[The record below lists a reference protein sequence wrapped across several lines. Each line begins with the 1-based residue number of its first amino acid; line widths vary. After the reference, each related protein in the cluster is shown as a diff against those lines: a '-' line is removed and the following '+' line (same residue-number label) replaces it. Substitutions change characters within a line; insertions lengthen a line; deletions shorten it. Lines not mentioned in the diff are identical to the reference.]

1 MTLLKHF
8 TFFFALFRN
17 YVISR
22 IFSFSYILA
31 WVEEML
37 KEEPNMR
44 TGPYGF
50 HDKVFANEMNKL
62 MNATDVK
69 YNAMLFREVLRE
81 GFFGMI
87 DARDKYRELTANE
100 QGMHAT
106 LIRQFIEWQAI
117 GELGGL

>member
-1 MTLLKHF
+1 
-8 TFFFALFRN
+8 
-17 YVISR
+17 
-22 IFSFSYILA
+22 
-31 WVEEML
+31 ML

-44 TGPYGF
+44 NGPYGF

-87 DARDKYRELTANE
+87 DAKFARNAKAHFQDCSKIYTIIF
-100 QGMHAT
+100 T
-106 LIRQFIEWQAI
+106 S
-117 GELGGL
+117 